1 MKKIGLIL
9 ASCTV
14 MTLVS
19 ACGGNENGN
28 GQNPLL
34 GEWTTPYGVP
44 PFDQIKTSDYLPAF
58 KEAMKQHNEEVEAIV
73 SSKETPTFENTILA
87 YDNAGDLLGR
97 IASTFWSVAAADT
110 DPEMQKVQE
119 QAASMLSEHSD
130 GIMLNDKLFQRI
142 KAVYEQRDML
152 DPMQR
157 RLTEKIYKDFERS
170 GANLSPEDKAEF
182 SKLNSRLAQLSFQ
195 FGKNL
200 LAENARYQLV
210 LSEEEVN
217 GLPATVRNMARAAA
231 REAKVGDQ
239 KYLFT
244 LSPASMGPFMTY
256 SPNRDLRKQLYQ
268 AYTEKCMHG
277 DELDNSKL
285 VNEIVELRTKRAHLL
300 GYDTHAAYVLDN
312 NMAKTPENVYG
323 LLDEVWGPALNRAK
337 DELAAMQEIKLKETG
352 NTDFAAWD
360 WPYYAEK
367 VRKAQYD
374 LDQDALRSYFPLE
387 NVRQGI
393 FELSNRLYGIT
404 FRPAVL
410 PVYNEECTT
419 YEVYDTDDTLLGVLY
434 MDLYVRAGRKGPG
447 AWCGT
452 FRSQSCD
459 AEGNR
464 VVPIVYIVA
473 NFPRPNGS
481 TPSLLSLDETRTFF
495 HEFGHALHMLFCDVP
510 YRGLT
515 EVENDFVEL
524 PSQIMENWATEP
536 EMLRSYALHWQT
548 GRVIPDEMI
557 DRIRESAH
565 FNQGFATTE
574 LVAASYIDMDIHNQ
588 KDFVPVDPA
597 AYEKRVLNEERG
609 LIPQIDPRYR
619 YTYFSHI
626 FDGGYSA
633 GYYGYLWAEVLDKDA
648 YEAFMETG
656 DPFNRKVA
664 TRFREEILSKGG
676 TADGMVLYENFRGR
690 QPSREPLLRS
700 RGLLNEENAEAQ
712 K

>member
-14 MTLVS
+14 MTLAAS
-19 ACGGNENGN
+19 CGGNEGN
-28 GQNPLL
+28 RQNPLL

-58 KEAMKQHNEEVEAIV
+58 QEAMKQHNEEIEAIV
-73 SSKETPTFENTILA
+73 SSSETPTFENTVLA
-87 YDNAGDLLGR
+87 YDNSGELLGR
-97 IASTFWSVAAADT
+97 IASVFWSVAAADT
-110 DPEMQKVQE
+110 DAEMQKVQE

-130 GIMLNDKLFQRI
+130 GIMLNDKLFARI

-152 DPMQR
+152 DPMQQ
-157 RLTEKIYKDFERS
+157 RLTEKIYNDFVRS
-170 GANLSPEDKAEF
+170 GANLAPEAKDEF
-182 SKLNSRLAQLSFQ
+182 MKLNSRLAQLSFQ

-200 LAENARYQLV
+200 LEENARYQLV
-210 LSEEEVN
+210 LGEEDVD

-231 REAKVGDQ
+231 REAGVGDQ

-244 LSPASMGPFMTY
+244 LSPASMTPFMTY
-256 SPNRDLRKQLYQ
+256 SSNRDLRKQLYQ

-277 DELDNSKL
+277 DELDNSEL
-285 VNEIVELRTKRAHLL
+285 VNEIVELRTKRAQLL
-300 GYDTHAAYVLDN
+300 GYDTHAAYVLAD

-323 LLDEVWGPALNRAK
+323 LMDEVWGPALNRAK
-337 DELAAMQEIKLKETG
+337 DELAAMREIKRNETG
-352 NTDFAAWD
+352 NDEFEAWD
-360 WPYYAEK
+360 WAYYAEK

-374 LDQDALRSYFPLE
+374 LDADALRAYFPME

-410 PVYNEECTT
+410 PVYNDECVT
-419 YEVYDTDDTLLGVLY
+419 YEVYDTDGSLLGVLY
-434 MDLYVRAGRKGPG
+434 MDLYARAGRKGPG

-452 FRSQSCD
+452 LRSQSYD

-473 NFPRPNGS
+473 NFPRPSGS
-481 TPSLLSLDETRTFF
+481 TPSLLSLDETGTFF
-495 HEFGHALHMLFCDVP
+495 HEFGHALHALFCDVP

-548 GRVIPDEMI
+548 GKVIPEEYI
-557 DRIRESAH
+557 RRISESAH

-574 LVAASYIDMDIHNQ
+574 LLAAAYLDMDIYNR
-588 KDFVPVDPA
+588 KDFVPVDPVA
-597 AYEKRVLNEERG
+597 FEKRVMNEERG
-609 LIPQIDPRYR
+609 LISQIMPRYR
-619 YTYFSHI
+619 YTYFAHI

-648 YEAFMETG
+648 YEAFVETG
-656 DPFNRKVA
+656 EPFNKKVA
-664 TRFREEILSKGG
+664 TRFRDEILSKGG

-690 QPSREPLLRS
+690 QPEREALLRS
-700 RGLLNEENAEAQ
+700 RGLLNETQTQE
-712 K
+712 